1 MEKYFGKLI
10 KDYENLLVR
19 EGLDGK
25 LKEKLVDHFIDILN
39 VDAVC
44 FILNTYKEEV
54 LDREF
59 GDSDLSNKI
68 LSNKIMGELERALI
82 EEPDEK
88 IENNFLDKP
97 IDYTAM
103 FKNIKNEKH
112 LSKVKN
118 VLNILDLSTYQDLQ
132 REVYRC
138 FDGQNEGMI
147 DWKNEKEYVNYLSSF
162 RGMGKKSIDLIIS
175 HLKKTKF
182 SFSEKSARKAYEN
195 SGK

>member
-97 IDYTAM
+97 IDYTAI
-103 FKNIKNEKH
+103 FKKIKNK
-112 LSKVKN
+112 
-118 VLNILDLSTYQDLQ
+118 
-132 REVYRC
+132 R
-138 FDGQNEGMI
+138 
-147 DWKNEKEYVNYLSSF
+147 YL
-162 RGMGKKSIDLIIS
+162 
-175 HLKKTKF
+175 
-182 SFSEKSARKAYEN
+182 
-195 SGK
+195 